1 MASSSGDLQ
10 LSQRPT
16 AVKHKGAGRRI
27 SALNSEATVLNR
39 GEKRTD
45 CPRKWESRAGVAK
58 REGEAFDFLTEL
70 NSLHRLWGRTVCSR
84 QKNTIP
90 GTSGKK

>member
-16 AVKHKGAGRRI
+16 AVKHKADGRRI
-27 SALNSEATVLNR
+27 STLNSEATVLNR
-39 GEKRTD
+39 GGGTD
-45 CPRKWESRAGVAK
+45 CPQKWESRAGVAK

-70 NSLHRLWGRTVCSR
+70 NSLHHLWA
-84 QKNTIP
+84 
-90 GTSGKK
+90 